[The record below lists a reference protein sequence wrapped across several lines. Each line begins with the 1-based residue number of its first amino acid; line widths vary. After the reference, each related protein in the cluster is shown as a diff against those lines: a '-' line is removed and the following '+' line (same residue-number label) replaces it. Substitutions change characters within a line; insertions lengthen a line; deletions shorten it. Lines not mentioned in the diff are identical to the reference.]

1 MSNNSPS
8 EVTLFLIEDDDIDA
22 MSIKREF
29 KRRRIANPIIRAKD
43 GVEAFELLNS
53 GAVNR
58 PFVILL
64 DLQMPRMNGLEFLTK
79 LRADSDYKNSV
90 VFVLTTSQDEQD
102 IFNSYALNIA
112 GYFIKD
118 EVGEGFIGIV
128 DILDGYWKV
137 VHLPQN
143 KSVL

>member
-1 MSNNSPS
+1 MSTPIKR

-29 KRRRIANPIIRAKD
+29 KRRRIANPIVRAKD
-43 GVEAFELLNS
+43 GVEAFELLAAE
-53 GAVNR
+53 AVSR

-64 DLQMPRMNGLEFLTK
+64 DLQMPRMNGLEFLTR
-79 LRADSDYKNSV
+79 LRADSDYRNSV

-102 IFNSYALNIA
+102 IFKSYELNIA

-137 VHLPQN
+137 VHLP
-143 KSVL
+143 KT

>member
-1 MSNNSPS
+1 MSTNNSA
-8 EVTLFLIEDDDIDA
+8 EVTLFVIEDDDIDY

-29 KRRRIANPIIRAKD
+29 KNRKIANPILRAKD
-43 GVEAFELLNS
+43 GVEAFELMAS
-53 GAVNR
+53 DGVER

-79 LRADSDYKNSV
+79 LRADEKYKNSV

-102 IFNSYALNIA
+102 ILDSYELNIA

-137 VHLPQN
+137 VHLPM
-143 KSVL
+143 K

>member
-1 MSNNSPS
+1 
-8 EVTLFLIEDDDIDA
+8 

-43 GVEAFELLNS
+43 GVEAFELLDS
-53 GAVNR
+53 GKISR

-79 LRADSDYKNSV
+79 LRSNSHFKNSV
-90 VFVLTTSQDEQD
+90 VFILTTSQDEQD
-102 IFNSYALNIA
+102 IFNSYELNVA

-137 VHLPQN
+137 VHLPVN
-143 KSVL
+143 PTR

>member
-1 MSNNSPS
+1 MSINNSE
-8 EVTLFLIEDDDIDA
+8 EVTLFVIEDDDIDY

-29 KRRRIANPIIRAKD
+29 KSRKIANPILRAKD
-43 GVEAFELLNS
+43 GVEAFELLES
-53 GAVNR
+53 DKVIR
-58 PFVILL
+58 PFIILL

-79 LRADSDYKNSV
+79 LRAHEKYKNSV
-90 VFVLTTSQDEQD
+90 VFILTTSQDEQD
-102 IFNSYALNIA
+102 IFDSYQLNTA

-137 VHLPQN
+137 VHLPM
-143 KSVL
+143 K

>member
-1 MSNNSPS
+1 MSKTKSN
-8 EVTLFLIEDDDIDA
+8 EITLFLLEDDDIDA

-29 KRRRIANPIIRAKD
+29 KRRKIANPIIRAKD
-43 GVEAFELLNS
+43 GLEAFELLAS
-53 GAVNR
+53 DKISR

-90 VFVLTTSQDEQD
+90 VFVLTTSQNEQD
-102 IFNSYALNIA
+102 IFKSYELNVA

-128 DILDGYWKV
+128 DILNGYWKV
-137 VHLPQN
+137 VHLPV
-143 KSVL
+143 S

>member
-1 MSNNSPS
+1 MNKNSS
-8 EVTLFLIEDDDIDA
+8 TEVTLFLIEDDDIDA

-43 GVEAFELLNS
+43 GVEAFELLEA
-53 GAVNR
+53 GKLTR

-64 DLQMPRMNGLEFLTK
+64 DLQMPRMNGIEFLTK
-79 LRADSDYKNSV
+79 LRADSNYKNSV
-90 VFVLTTSQDEQD
+90 VFVLTTSEDEQD
-102 IFNSYALNIA
+102 IFNSYESNVA

-137 VHLPQN
+137 VHLPL
-143 KSVL
+143 S

>member
-1 MSNNSPS
+1 MSTPIKS

-29 KRRRIANPIIRAKD
+29 KRRRIANPIVRAKD
-43 GVEAFELLNS
+43 GVEAFELLAS
-53 GAVNR
+53 EAVSR

-102 IFNSYALNIA
+102 IFKSYELNIA

-137 VHLPQN
+137 VHLP
-143 KSVL
+143 KT

>member
-1 MSNNSPS
+1 MKEIDSS

-29 KRRRIANPIIRAKD
+29 RNRRIANPVIRAKD
-43 GVEAFELLNS
+43 GLEAFEILES
-53 GAVNR
+53 DKIKR

-64 DLQMPRMNGLEFLTK
+64 DLQMPRMGGLEFLTQ
-79 LRADSDYKNSV
+79 LRANDHYKDCV
-90 VFVLTTSQDEQD
+90 VFVLTTSKDEKD
-102 IFNSYALNIA
+102 IFDSYQLNVA
-112 GYFIKD
+112 GYFVKD

-137 VHLPQN
+137 VHLPVN
-143 KSVL
+143 K